1 MLCQL
6 EDWRTFIK
14 EGEEYL
20 ATADAAFRKR
30 SPAFTPEILY
40 NISAMAIEK
49 LLMGFLMYHNDLAD
63 NHTMA
68 DLISSVERH
77 VILKQGMKDDL
88 LYIDSFQD
96 ICDPYNATYKTPQAQ
111 DIEKILSITHHIRDF
126 SEVHTTK
133 CTA

>member
-20 ATADAAFRKR
+20 ATADSAFRKR

-49 LLMGFLMYHNDLAD
+49 LLMGFLMFHNDLAD

-77 VILKQGMKDDL
+77 VSLKQGLKEDL
-88 LYIDSFQD
+88 LFIDSFQK
-96 ICDPYNATYKTPQAQ
+96 ICDPYHSTYKAPNRE
-111 DIEKILSITHHIRDF
+111 DIEKNISIAHCIRDF
-126 SEVHTTK
+126 NEMHISEFVI
-133 CTA
+133 